1 MDNKSYIAHYGI
13 PGMKWGVRRSLEELG
28 HKLKARKTQKKRL
41 NALKKARKARAK
53 AKKAR
58 ENFEKNKEKYMK
70 DPVLMNKHRD
80 MFTTDEINKANQRF
94 TAEQNLHTAT
104 LNKLSRPKD
113 YANTAVSYLNTGMNI
128 YDGIQRVSKALNK
141 DTPLPEIDKRSRKEA
156 NRILKKYENM
166 NLSDIPAARLKQESE
181 LINLLSGIE
190 SRAYGSANNNNQKKG

>member
-1 MDNKSYIAHYGI
+1 
-13 PGMKWGVRRSLEELG
+13 MKWGIRRSLEELG
-28 HKLKARKTQKKRL
+28 HKIKARKTRNKRVK
-41 NALKKARKARAK
+41 ALKKARKARAK

-94 TAEQNLHTAT
+94 IAEQNLHTAT

-141 DTPLPEIDKRSRKEA
+141 DTPLPEIDRRSKKEA
-156 NRILKKYENM
+156 TRILKKYENM
-166 NLSDIPAARLKQESE
+166 DLSDIPAARLKEE
-181 LINLLSGIE
+181 KDLIGLLAGIE
-190 SRAYGSANNNNQKKG
+190 TTAYGPTNNDKKKG